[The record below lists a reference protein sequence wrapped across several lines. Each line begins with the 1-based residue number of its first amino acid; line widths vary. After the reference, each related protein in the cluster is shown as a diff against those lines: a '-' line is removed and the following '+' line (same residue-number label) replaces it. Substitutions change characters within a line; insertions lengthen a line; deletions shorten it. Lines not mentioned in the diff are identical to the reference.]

1 MHLTLWLLLHSPN
14 HNSTRTPARGVQ
26 CGGGC
31 WCGASRAAAAPLN
44 PAGRGPGEQSSSS
57 APAPSLLGSFRTVSC
72 RVAARKGTVRLQRGR
87 VPGSAPAAPPRPR
100 SLEPSGRRRAGWV
113 LPASGEPLCEAAPI
127 ECPANFQKLLQIKG
141 RGDRHRAGPQS
152 GRVWPEGDA
161 GRAHQPVTRNFP
173 AKPPRRTA
181 LCLLP
186 STAILA
192 SRFAGELGS
201 E

>member
-1 MHLTLWLLLHSPN
+1 MEVAVGVEQAAPPQPP
-14 HNSTRTPARGVQ
+14 STRRGGVR
-26 CGGGC
+26 
-31 WCGASRAAAAPLN
+31 ASKVAAAPPPRPCSEALE
-44 PAGRGPGEQSSSS
+44 PSAAGSQPERAPCGCS
-57 APAPSLLGSFRTVSC
+57 ADESRDQ
-72 RVAARKGTVRLQRGR
+72 LQQ
-87 VPGSAPAAPPRPR
+87 PPRPR